1 MFMSFPPHSI
11 YFRFTQKQSI
21 KKRPAM
27 KQILCGY
34 GINVGYCLTSEVN
47 FEALFTPIV
56 AINCESINV
65 IIQYSFSN
73 AAKITAVRSEEH
85 TSELQSRFH
94 IVCRL

>member
-1 MFMSFPPHSI
+1 
-11 YFRFTQKQSI
+11 
-21 KKRPAM
+21 M

-73 AAKITAVRSEEH
+73 AAKITAVTDNVIYITRDSHHFLSFKTGQFIH
-85 TSELQSRFH
+85 TTS
-94 IVCRL
+94 